1 MDVTADI
8 GFRRSPFW
16 AIVLICLMVGQGWVT
31 LKLFGPG
38 LPIDRL
44 TSDAMVLDGQHPLHA
59 YHGLLANR
67 VWHERQATTCYDPAF
82 QAGYLK
88 TPIFDAGSRPAE
100 LFYLVGGPTAG
111 SYKIGLAVCCLL
123 APLAFALAARGI
135 GLGASGAC
143 LTSVIGS
150 ALWWSPACRALLEAG
165 DIDLLAGGLFVPV
178 YLAWLGRYW
187 RSPGPVEFLVLASSA
202 AIAWYMH
209 PLLMIGALPVALLF
223 HLWAFRA
230 VRFAWHFGLL
240 FANLVGLAVNSFW
253 ILDWGNHVWM
263 YVPYGGEESPATL
276 WPAAMAEWEAF
287 LPSDPVDLAVILL
300 GIVGLLAM
308 ARRNSVGA
316 VLLAVGAILFV
327 LAGGAGRLWPAVAE
341 VGAQKTLSIGIWC
354 CAIPAAYAL
363 TSIAGSLGSSAG
375 FRPLGLVWI
384 VVGVGGLSYGL
395 DLSKRFEIA
404 PLELGLGSEREE
416 IIRAIR
422 SGTSPDGRILW
433 EDHSDG
439 SRASGWTAMLPELT
453 QRSYIGGLAPEI
465 SIDHMQVRLADG
477 KLLGRP
483 IGDWTDEELARFF
496 TRYNVTRV
504 ICRTPE
510 SESRFRRLKSAT
522 LIAGYPKGAGA
533 MFALDRRPDFIL
545 RGKAIVTQMDWKRVA
560 LSELVPDENG
570 SVVLSLHHH
579 ANWHVTPGYIE
590 IEKDVDA
597 SDPIPMIRLRL
608 TGPADRVT
616 LTWRGQ

>member
-16 AIVLICLMVGQGWVT
+16 AIALIALVFGQGWVT

-44 TSDAMVLDGQHPLHA
+44 TSDEMVFDGKHPLHA

-100 LFYLVGGPTAG
+100 LFYLLGGPTAG
-111 SYKIGLAVCCLL
+111 SYKIGLAICCLL

-143 LTSVIGS
+143 FAAVIGV

-187 RSPGPVEFLVLASSA
+187 RSPGPTEFFVLAGSS

-209 PLLMIGALPVALLF
+209 PLLMVGALPVALLF

-230 VRFAWHFGLL
+230 VRFAWHLGLF
-240 FANLVGLAVNSFW
+240 FANLAGLAVNSFW
-253 ILDWGNHVWM
+253 IWDWGCHVRM
-263 YVPYGGEESPATL
+263 YVPYGGEEAPHTL
-276 WPAAMAEWEAF
+276 WPAAMAEWQAF
-287 LPSDPVDLAVILL
+287 LPNDPIDLAVAILGL
-300 GIVGLLAM
+300 IGLLCM
-308 ARRNSVGA
+308 ARKNSVGA
-316 VLLAVGAILFV
+316 VLLAVGTMLFV
-327 LAGGAGRLWPAVAE
+327 VAGGAGQLWPAIAE

-375 FRPLGLVWI
+375 FRALGLVWI
-384 VVGVGGLSYGL
+384 VIGIGGLCYGL

-404 PLELGLGSEREE
+404 PLEIGLGSEREE
-416 IIRAIR
+416 TIRAIR
-422 SGTSPDGRILW
+422 TGTSPDGRILW
-433 EDHSDG
+433 EDRSDG
-439 SRASGWTAMLPELT
+439 SRASGWSAMLPELT
-453 QRSYIGGLAPEI
+453 QRAYLGGLSPEI
-465 SIDHMQVRLADG
+465 AIDHMHARLADG
-477 KLLGRP
+477 KLLGRAVA
-483 IGDWTDEELARFF
+483 DWTDDELARFF
-496 TRYNVTRV
+496 ARYNVTRV

-510 SESRFRRLKSAT
+510 SEARFRRLKGASS
-522 LIAGYPKGAGA
+522 IAGFPKGSGT
-533 MFALDRRPDFIL
+533 MFAIDRRPDFVL
-545 RGKAIVTQMDWKRVA
+545 KGKASVTQMDWKRVA

-579 ANWHVTPGYIE
+579 ANWDVTPGYIE

-616 LTWRGQ
+616 LTWKGH